1 MVPPSAKELQF
12 IVSIVGFGAGG
23 NMSETTKQV
32 RKRMARV
39 LMIFPPHLPRK
50 KGGGWAR
57 VP

>member
-12 IVSIVGFGAGG
+12 IVTVLGFGAGG
-23 NMSETTKQV
+23 NMSDTTKQV
-32 RKRMARV
+32 RKQMATV

-50 KGGGWAR
+50 NGGAWGR